1 MKFSNI
7 LSVLGVVFIL
17 AACGGESQS
26 MQSQNNGQNAQQ
38 VGLMSNSSTAIDV
51 ESEEKPVKK
60 VKKETYVPAEPVNLN
75 TATAEELVAALKG
88 TGVGKAKVAKI
99 IEYREQNHGF
109 KSIDELMEVKGIGS
123 KTLEKMRNR
132 IVITNQAASANS
144 KNKKVVPISQ
154 TE

>member
-1 MKFSNI
+1 MNLVRIFAILGLVFS
-7 LSVLGVVFIL
+7 L
-17 AACGGESQS
+17 AACGGEQ
-26 MQSQNNGQNAQQ
+26 QANQQNNTQQ
-38 VGLMSNSSTAIDV
+38 VGLVSNANVSADDS

-132 IVITNQAASANS
+132 VVITNQAAPANS
-144 KNKKVVPISQ
+144 KSKKVAPISQ

>member
-1 MKFSNI
+1 MGLVFS
-7 LSVLGVVFIL
+7 L
-17 AACGGESQS
+17 AACGGEQ
-26 MQSQNNGQNAQQ
+26 QANQQNNTQQ
-38 VGLMSNSSTAIDV
+38 VGLVSNANVSADDS

-132 IVITNQAASANS
+132 VVITNQAAPANS
-144 KNKKVVPISQ
+144 KSKKVAPISQ